1 MKFTTP
7 CFVRVEDAEKRKKL
21 IDFCKNCGYTAIYSI
36 DPTYEFVVCGL
47 VANNVDVASSYDS
60 DTMRNG
66 LVCYGLIDCGDNI
79 ELFKA
84 LAAMNDVNDKE
95 QWYSYADYPTP
106 ECKNGIRKMILNHS
120 VTFDSWQDGICG
132 YTGYYRKATAQE
144 IIEHFNKKRK

>member
-21 IDFCKNCGYTAIYSI
+21 IDFCKNWGYTAIYSI

-47 VANNVDVASSYDS
+47 VPNNVDVASSYDS

-84 LAAMNDVNDKE
+84 LAAMNNENDYM
-95 QWYSYADYPTP
+95 QYLID
-106 ECKNGIRKMILNHS
+106 NVGNM
-120 VTFDSWQDGICG
+120 GICTQQSPYRVVQMAG
-132 YTGYYRKATAQE
+132 ISFNIDNYRKATAQE